1 MLLNDAD
8 AGAHILGQGVNA
20 NTHKK
25 PLRSIVVTKAISIT
39 HFALVVMIQTSL
51 LHQGSKAS

>member
-51 LHQGSKAS
+51 C